1 MFTIKQGDDT
11 IIKSMR
17 MPKRMAQ
24 KLDQLAAENKVSF
37 TDLVLQCL
45 EYAMDNMTTENNTE
59 R

>member
-24 KLDQLAAENKVSF
+24 KLDRLAAENKVSF

-45 EYAMDNMTTENNTE
+45 EYAMDNMATENNTE